1 MTALVFEITGEL
13 PVMGK
18 FVQLTEVGLSNQDL
32 LRFAAQ
38 LVEHVANSAEGK
50 KTSRLIFA
58 EGRTEPVA
66 VLHDSSRLIFAE
78 STKEPLAALR
88 EQCARLLA
96 ISP

>member
-13 PVMGK
+13 PAIGK
-18 FVQLTEVGLSNQDL
+18 FVDLTEVGLSNQDL

-38 LVEHVANSAEGK
+38 LVEHVVNSAEGK
-50 KTSRLIFA
+50 KT
-58 EGRTEPVA
+58 
-66 VLHDSSRLIFAE
+66 SRLIFAE